1 MATTSSCT
9 ERLTPAHVA
18 GCAGSGK
25 SEAGKLLAAAHSQ
38 YDH

>member
-1 MATTSSCT
+1 MPTTSSST
-9 ERLTPAHVA
+9 ERLTLALVA

-25 SEAGKLLAAAHSQ
+25 SEAGKLLAAAHTQ